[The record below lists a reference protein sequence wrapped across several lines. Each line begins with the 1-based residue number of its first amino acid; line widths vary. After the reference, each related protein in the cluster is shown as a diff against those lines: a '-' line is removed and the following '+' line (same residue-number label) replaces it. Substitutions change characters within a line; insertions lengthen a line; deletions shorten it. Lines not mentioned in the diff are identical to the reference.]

1 MKKTQ
6 ILVGVLFFLSACSP
20 GTPVT
25 LRPAPTGTLRPTLAP
40 TETATVSP
48 TDTPAPTATASAIP
62 TPTWMVQGP
71 GDVTI
76 PILLFHRIDVSPI
89 DSRYYVPPE
98 RFDQELKVLHDWD
111 YTSITTI
118 MLVQAITMGRELP
131 PHPVLITFDD
141 GHLDN
146 YENAFPIMK
155 KYGFTG
161 VLYIVG
167 NYMGADGYLKKDQIL
182 EMHDAGWEI
191 GSHSLNHL
199 DLTKLDPD
207 HQRREIVGSKEKLEQ
222 ELGIDI
228 LTFAYPFG
236 ARNSAVTDYVRFAG
250 YIAAMGA
257 EGYTDKQGEWNLY
270 NLQRVEIKGSE
281 TPTTFTRFL
290 TWHSPIE

>member
-1 MKKTQ
+1 MKKLQ
-6 ILVGVLFFLSACSP
+6 IFVGVLFLLSACSS

-25 LRPAPTGTLRPTLAP
+25 LRAMPTGTRTIPTL
-40 TETATVSP
+40 TETATVTP
-48 TDTPAPTATASAIP
+48 TDTPAPTATASRIP
-62 TPTWMVQGP
+62 TPTWVVQGP
-71 GDVTI
+71 GDVTV

-98 RFDQELKVLHDWD
+98 LFDKELKVLHDWD
-111 YTSITTI
+111 YTTITTT

-131 PHPVLITFDD
+131 PHPILITFDD

-167 NYMGADGYLKKDQIL
+167 NYIGANDYLTKEQIL
-182 EMHDAGWEI
+182 EMHAAGWEV
-191 GSHSLNHL
+191 GSHSMRHL
-199 DLTKLDPD
+199 DLTTLSPD
-207 HQRREIVGSKEKLEQ
+207 DQRREIVGSKEKLEQ
-222 ELGIDI
+222 LLGIDI

-236 ARNSAVTDYVRFAG
+236 ARNSSVTDYVRFAG

-257 EGYTDKQGEWNLY
+257 EGYTDSQGAWNIY

-281 TPTTFTRFL
+281 TPETFTRFL
-290 TWHSPIE
+290 SWHEPVE